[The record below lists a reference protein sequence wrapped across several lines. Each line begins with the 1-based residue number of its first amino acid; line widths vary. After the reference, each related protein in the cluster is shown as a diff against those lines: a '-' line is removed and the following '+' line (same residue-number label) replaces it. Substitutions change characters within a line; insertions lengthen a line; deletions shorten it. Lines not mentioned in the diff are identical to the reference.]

1 MYIWTW
7 TVCSDSVHH
16 VHYIVQHWQ
25 FSVHMDLN
33 SVFRQCTPCTLYST
47 TLTVQCTYGPE
58 QCVQTVY
65 TISLYSTTL
74 TVQCTYGP
82 EQCVQTVYTMYIIKY
97 NIDSSEYIWTW
108 TVCSDSVHHVH
119 YIVHHWQFSVHM
131 DLNDVFR
138 QCTPCT
144 LYSTTL
150 TVQCTYG
157 SEQCVQTVYTIS
169 LYSTTLTVQCTY
181 GAEQCVQTVYTM
193 YII

>member
-1 MYIWTW
+1 MYIIKYIIDSWVFIWTW

-47 TLTVQCTYGPE
+47 TLTIQCTYGPD
-58 QCVQTVY
+58 
-65 TISLYSTTL
+65 
-74 TVQCTYGP
+74 
-82 EQCVQTVYTMYIIKY
+82 QCVQTVYTMYIIKY

-131 DLNDVFR
+131 DLNGVFR

>member
-1 MYIWTW
+1 MYIWSW

-16 VHYIVQHWQ
+16 VHYIVHHWQ
-25 FSVHMDLN
+25 LSVHMDLN

-65 TISLYSTTL
+65 T
-74 TVQCTYGP
+74 
-82 EQCVQTVYTMYIIKY
+82 MYIIKY
-97 NIDSSEYIWTW
+97 NIDSSEYLWSW

-119 YIVHHWQFSVHM
+119 YIVHHRQFSVQMDLNSVFRQCTPCHYIVQHWQFSVHM
-131 DLNDVFR
+131 ELNSVFR

-144 LYSTTL
+144 LYS
-150 TVQCTYG
+150 
-157 SEQCVQTVYTIS
+157 I
-169 LYSTTLTVQCTY
+169 TLTVQCTY